1 MDSHLF
7 AIGGGGYY
15 GPKGGHNKILLE
27 VLKTT
32 KKRFPKICLIPTAS
46 GDRPD
51 GIQNFIEVINKMGA
65 HPNYLSL
72 YAIPTR
78 DLESWLLDFD
88 VIYISGGNTKNL
100 IALWRE
106 WDLDKILIKA
116 LHAGVVISGAS
127 AGANCWFEESSSDF
141 IPGEFNPLQG
151 LGLLN
156 GSFCPHYSDEKGR
169 RESYLEMVKNDKL
182 KSGYAVSDRA
192 ALHFV
197 NENLQEV
204 LAEWDLAS
212 AFQITKEKDGSITEK
227 KLEARI
233 V

>member
-1 MDSHLF
+1 MNTHLF
-7 AIGGGGYY
+7 VMGGGGYY
-15 GPKGGHNKILLE
+15 GPKGGPNRIILE

-32 KKRFPKICLIPTAS
+32 NKRFPKICLIPTAS
-46 GDRPD
+46 GDRPE

-72 YAIPTR
+72 FSVPTK

-88 VIYISGGNTKNL
+88 AIYISGGNTKNL
-100 IALWRE
+100 LALWRE
-106 WDLDKILIKA
+106 WAIDKILVKA
-116 LHAGVVISGAS
+116 LQAGVIISGAS

-141 IPGEFNPLQG
+141 IPGEFNPLPG
-151 LGLLN
+151 IGLLK

-169 RESYLEMVKNDKL
+169 RESYLEMVKNGKL

-197 NENLQEV
+197 NENLKEV
-204 LAEWDLAS
+204 LIEWDAAS
-212 AFQITKEKDGSITEK
+212 AFHITKEKNGNVSET
-227 KLEARI
+227 KLESRI

>member
-1 MDSHLF
+1 METHIF
-7 AIGGGGYY
+7 AMGGGGYY
-15 GPKGGHNKILLE
+15 GPKGGPSRMFLE

-32 KKRFPKICLIPTAS
+32 NKRFPKICLIPTAN

-51 GIQNFIEVINKMGA
+51 GIQNFIEIMNKMGA

-72 YAIPTR
+72 FATPTR

-88 VIYISGGNTKNL
+88 AIYISGGNTKNL
-100 IALWRE
+100 LALWRE
-106 WDLDKILIKA
+106 WSLDKLLIKA
-116 LHAGVVISGAS
+116 LQAGVVISGAS

-151 LGLLN
+151 LGLLK

-169 RESYLEMVKNDKL
+169 RESYLEMIKTNLL
-182 KSGYAVSDRA
+182 KPGYAVSDRA

-197 NENLQEV
+197 NGNMQEV
-204 LAEWDLAS
+204 LVEWDLAN
-212 AFQITKEKDGSITEK
+212 AFQVSKNKDGSVFEN
-227 KLEARI
+227 KLVTRI